1 MKQITTKKEQL
12 LWYLCKL
19 SLFILEFVEAV
30 KEVLDMSLKD
40 CEFPASTLGPNFN
53 SENKVSFKIIQK
65 FFILKKGLI
74 IGDASSFTFS
84 LSTA

>member
-1 MKQITTKKEQL
+1 M
-12 LWYLCKL
+12 
-19 SLFILEFVEAV
+19 EAV

-40 CEFPASTLGPNFN
+40 CEFPASTLAPNFN
-53 SENKVSFKIIQK
+53 SENKVSSEIIQK

>member
-12 LWYLCKL
+12 LYLYKL

-40 CEFPASTLGPNFN
+40 CEFPASTLAPNFN
-53 SENKVSFKIIQK
+53 SENKVTFTIIQK
-65 FFILKKGLI
+65 FFILKKGMI
-74 IGDASSFTFS
+74 IGDVSSFAFS

>member
-12 LWYLCKL
+12 LYLCKL

-40 CEFPASTLGPNFN
+40 CEFPASTLAPNFN
-53 SENKVSFKIIQK
+53 SENKVTFTIIQK
-65 FFILKKGLI
+65 FFILKKGMI
-74 IGDASSFTFS
+74 IGDVSSFAFS